1 MIVNKTVAL
10 VGEKDYIRSKGDILS
25 TILEGTTQ
33 SDRVFGL
40 LEAEIVS
47 GQLPMGAKLGEEMLA
62 ARLGV
67 SRGPLREALRRLEG
81 RSLVERTA
89 HAGAKV
95 VLLSDSAQI
104 ELYEV
109 RSALEGLA
117 ARLAAERASDA
128 ELAELA
134 ELLALQR
141 VRSEQNEDTEY
152 SQGVERDDFHYR
164 IAVASGSERLQRL
177 LCGDL
182 YSLMRLCRYKTWSI
196 PGQRKSHQDHE
207 RILEAIQNR
216 DGELAELLMRRH
228 VWIARKRFLGVGSA
242 GTEHE

>member
-1 MIVNKTVAL
+1 MLDNM
-10 VGEKDYIRSKGDILS
+10 
-25 TILEGTTQ
+25 TQ

-47 GQLPMGAKLGEEMLA
+47 GRLPMGAKLGEEVLA

-89 HAGAKV
+89 HAGARV
-95 VLLSDSAQI
+95 VNLSEAAQM

-128 ELAELA
+128 ELAA
-134 ELLALQR
+134 IADLLARQK
-141 VRSEQNEDTEY
+141 VRSAKNDDTEY

-164 IAVASGSERLQRL
+164 LAMASGSERLQRL

-228 VWIARKRFLGVGSA
+228 VWIARKRFIVA
-242 GTEHE
+242 GTGGDPEL

>member
-1 MIVNKTVAL
+1 ML
-10 VGEKDYIRSKGDILS
+10 DHL
-25 TILEGTTQ
+25 TQ
-33 SDRVFGL
+33 SDRVFAE

-47 GQLPMGAKLGEEMLA
+47 GRLAMGSKLGEEVLA

-81 RSLVERTA
+81 RSLVIRTA
-89 HAGAKV
+89 HAGARV
-95 VLLSDSAQI
+95 VSVSAEDQI

-117 ARLAAERASDA
+117 ARLAAERASDS
-128 ELAELA
+128 ELAEIA
-134 ELLALQR
+134 MLLEDQR
-141 VRSEQNEDTEY
+141 VRSERNDDTEY
-152 SQGVERDDFHYR
+152 AQGAENEDFHYR
-164 IAVASGSERLQRL
+164 IAMASGSKRLQRL

-228 VWIARKRFLGVGSA
+228 VWIARKRFLGVGAASA
-242 GTEHE
+242 ESEQR